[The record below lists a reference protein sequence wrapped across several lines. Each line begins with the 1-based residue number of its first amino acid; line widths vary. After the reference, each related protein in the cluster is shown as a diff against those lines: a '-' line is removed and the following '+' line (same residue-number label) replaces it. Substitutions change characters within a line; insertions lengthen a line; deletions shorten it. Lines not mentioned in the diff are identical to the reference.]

1 MRWAGEIMLGLPE
14 EFTPEFIA
22 RLEQLRIKTRRE
34 YAGLGKGSHLSPRR
48 GSSLEFSDFRQY
60 ALGDDFRYIDWG
72 LYGRTDKL
80 YIKLFK
86 EEEDLLTYIFLDAS
100 GSMGFPANDRKFEA
114 ARAIALAVAYAA
126 LAAGDRVMIRVLGGA
141 GRPPTAPFFYGRHRM
156 VEIARQLGAL
166 TPAGEVDLAPALAR
180 EMVSIRR
187 AGKVFLVSDFL
198 AMVNSVERALGM
210 FTAANMDVSAVQV
223 LGGDEL
229 DGQGLQGDLEV
240 VDVET
245 GERLRVSLGPRE
257 RERYRQTLQR
267 LSLEIRNFCFR
278 SGLRYA
284 LYTTNQSFHD
294 FFLSAAT
301 GLGLVH

>member
-1 MRWAGEIMLGLPE
+1 MLGLPE

-48 GSSLEFSDFRQY
+48 GSSLEFSDFRHY

-80 YIKLFK
+80 YVKLFK
-86 EEEDLLTYIFLDAS
+86 EEEDLLMYIFLDAS

-114 ARAIALAVAYAA
+114 ARATALAVAYVA
-126 LAAGDRVMIRVLGGA
+126 LSAGDRVMIRVLGGIGAPPKA
-141 GRPPTAPFFYGRHRM
+141 GFVYGRHRI
-156 VEIARQLGAL
+156 VEIAHQLQEL
-166 TPAGEVDLAPALAR
+166 RPAGEVDLAPALAR

-187 AGKVFLVSDFL
+187 AGKVFVVSDFL
-198 AMVNSVERALGM
+198 AMVDSVERALGI
-210 FTAANMDVSAVQV
+210 FTAANMDVSAVQI
-223 LGGDEL
+223 LGGSEL
-229 DGQGLQGDLEV
+229 DGQGLQGDIEV
-240 VDVET
+240 IDAES

-257 RERYRQTLQR
+257 RERHRQTLLR
-267 LSLEIRNFCFR
+267 LSRETRNFCFR

-284 LYTTNQSFHD
+284 LYTTDRSFHD
-294 FFLSAAT
+294 FFLQAAT

>member
-1 MRWAGEIMLGLPE
+1 MFGLPE

-22 RLEQLRIKTRRE
+22 RLEHLRIKTRRE

-48 GSSLEFSDFRQY
+48 GSSLEFSDFRHY

-100 GSMGFPANDRKFEA
+100 ASMGLPASDGKFQA
-114 ARAIALAVAYAA
+114 ARAFALAVAYVA

-141 GRPPTAPFFYGRHRM
+141 GTALKPAFVYGRHRL
-156 VEIARQLGAL
+156 VDIARQLSAL
-166 TPAGEVDLAPALAR
+166 TPAGEVDLAPALAL
-180 EMVSIRR
+180 EIASIRR

-198 AMVNSVERALGM
+198 AMVNSVERALGI
-210 FTAANMDVSAVQV
+210 FTAANMDVSAVQI
-223 LGGDEL
+223 LGGTEL
-229 DGQGLQGDLEV
+229 DGQGLHGDVEV
-240 VDVET
+240 VDAES

-257 RERYRQTLQR
+257 SERYRQTLQR
-267 LSLEIRNFCFR
+267 LSREIRNFCFR

-284 LYTTNQSFHD
+284 LHTTDHNFHD